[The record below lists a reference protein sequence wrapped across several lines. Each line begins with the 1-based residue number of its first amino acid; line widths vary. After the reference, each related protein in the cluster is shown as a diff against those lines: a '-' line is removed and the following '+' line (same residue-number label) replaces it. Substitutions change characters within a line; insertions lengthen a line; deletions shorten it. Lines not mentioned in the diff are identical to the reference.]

1 MGVIGRIAGSVRGAG
16 PWGVLEQPAF
26 ARLFAGVT
34 FSRVGDAMTFTVV
47 SWLALRAGGPRAVGL
62 VAFAGGCAGTV
73 TAPLIGHLIDRIGL
87 RPLMLADNM
96 ARGCMMA
103 GLAVLAEL
111 GPAGSLLASGPASLG
126 CLVAFAVGTAMLSP
140 ATELAR
146 DVALPAFVRESQLE
160 AANRLLSSSWDVA
173 AWLGPAL
180 AGVGLDL
187 VGPGPVL
194 FADAGTFFVMALV
207 ALAMPGRP
215 GQQPPRRDQ
224 SLASGFL
231 LLWRL
236 RPVAIITLIGVADL
250 FLAGLMEVFLP
261 AFSKLTLH
269 QGPAVYGLL
278 VSLAGVTCL
287 AGTLCLTPLV
297 SRLGYGPALM
307 VVLTVRGLAVLP
319 IAFAGSW
326 GLAAVFVA
334 LAAVPD
340 GSFFPISATIRQRL
354 IPAQARGR
362 VAGASGALN
371 AAGFPLGSAVG
382 GLLIAAVGTRVTAAA
397 MALGYLPLAAAVLPV
412 PSALER
418 LGRRAGADQVPV
430 AVGALDAPDRR
441 PVL

>member
-1 MGVIGRIAGSVRGAG
+1 MV
-16 PWGVLEQPAF
+16 
-26 ARLFAGVT
+26 
-34 FSRVGDAMTFTVV
+34 
-47 SWLALRAGGPRAVGL
+47 
-62 VAFAGGCAGTV
+62 
-73 TAPLIGHLIDRIGL
+73 
-87 RPLMLADNM
+87 
-96 ARGCMMA
+96 
-103 GLAVLAEL
+103 
-111 GPAGSLLASGPASLG
+111 
-126 CLVAFAVGTAMLSP
+126 
-140 ATELAR
+140 
-146 DVALPAFVRESQLE
+146 
-160 AANRLLSSSWDVA
+160 
-173 AWLGPAL
+173 
-180 AGVGLDL
+180 VGLDV

-215 GQQPPRRDQ
+215 GQRPPGRDQ

-236 RPVAIITLIGVADL
+236 RPVVVITLIGVCDL

-287 AGTLCLTPLV
+287 IGTLCLTPLV

-307 VVLTVRGLAVLP
+307 VVLTARGLAVLP

-334 LAAVPD
+334 LASVPD

-354 IPAQARGR
+354 IPCRARGR
-362 VAGASGALN
+362 VAGASGVFT

-382 GLLIAAVGTRVTAAA
+382 GLLIATTGTRVTAAA

-412 PSALER
+412 HSALER

-430 AVGALDAPDRR
+430 AVGSLDAPDRR

>member
-1 MGVIGRIAGSVRGAG
+1 M
-16 PWGVLEQPAF
+16 F
-26 ARLFAGVT
+26 
-34 FSRVGDAMTFTVV
+34 
-47 SWLALRAGGPRAVGL
+47 
-62 VAFAGGCAGTV
+62 
-73 TAPLIGHLIDRIGL
+73 
-87 RPLMLADNM
+87 ADNI

-173 AWLGPAL
+173 AWLAPAL
-180 AGVGLDL
+180 AGVGFDL
-187 VGPGPVL
+187 AGPGPVL

-215 GQQPPRRDQ
+215 GQRPLRRDP

-236 RPVAIITLIGVADL
+236 RPIAIITLIGVADL

-269 QGPAVYGLL
+269 QGPVVYGLL

-319 IAFAGSW
+319 IAFSGSW

-340 GSFFPISATIRQRL
+340 GSFIPISATIRQRL
-354 IPAQARGR
+354 IPADARGR
-362 VAGASGALN
+362 VAGAGGALG

-397 MALGYLPLAAAVLPV
+397 MALGYLPLAAAVQPV
-412 PSALER
+412 RSALER
-418 LGRRAGADQVPV
+418 LGWRAGADQVPV